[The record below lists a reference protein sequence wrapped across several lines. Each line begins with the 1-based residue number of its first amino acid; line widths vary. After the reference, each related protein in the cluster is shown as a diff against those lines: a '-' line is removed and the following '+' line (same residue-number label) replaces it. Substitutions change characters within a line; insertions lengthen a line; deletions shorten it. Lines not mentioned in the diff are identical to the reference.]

1 MWFATL
7 RERCSTMNSNYL
19 EKLEYN
25 KILEKLSSFCLTY
38 IGKNMALNLL
48 PSNKKIEVE
57 NLLKETNEAVSI
69 LYKASTPPFSEIAN
83 ITIYLKLLEAGSS
96 LSIKSILDLAKILK
110 IANDLKKYFNQDF
123 IDNLEFPILNKYFS
137 LLYTNESIYSKIDK
151 CIIDENTISDDA
163 SSVLKNNRK
172 KQRQLEQNIKT
183 SLNNILHSHS
193 KYIQE
198 NVVTIR
204 NDRYVIPVK
213 EEYRGQIKGFVHD
226 ISSTGSTIFIE
237 PISIFEL
244 NNELNNLKVLE
255 KIEIEKIIRELSNL
269 FIPYI
274 ENLKITSDTIG
285 ILDFIFAKAKY
296 SKNIKGIA
304 PIINND
310 KNINL
315 KNIRHPLIDK
325 NLAVPISVEIGNNF
339 STLIITGP
347 NTGGKTVALKTV
359 GLAILMA
366 CSGLNVP
373 ADTGSS
379 IFVFDNVFADIGDD
393 QSIANS
399 LSTFSSHLLN
409 IIDII
414 NQATS
419 NSLVLVD
426 ELRLWN

>member
-69 LYKASTPPFSEIAN
+69 LYKSSTPPLGEISN
-83 ITIYLKLLEAGSS
+83 ITIALKLLEAGSS
-96 LSIKSILDLAKILK
+96 LNIKSILDLAKILK

-123 IDNLEFPILNKYFS
+123 IDKSQFPLLSKYFS

-163 SSVLKNNRK
+163 STTLKNNRK

-255 KIEIEKIIRELSNL
+255 KIEIEKIIQDLSNL
-269 FIPYI
+269 FVPYI
-274 ENLKITSDTIG
+274 ENLKVTSETIG

-296 SKNIKGIA
+296 SKNIEGIS

-325 NLAVPISVEIGNNF
+325 NLAVPINIEIGNNF

-366 CSGLNVP
+366 CSGLNIP
-373 ADTGSS
+373 ADSNSS